1 MEDDLYEILGVL
13 PSAEAVVITAAY
25 RALAQRYH
33 PDRWTGDPTEA
44 HARMAAI
51 NLAYETLKEPGKRA
65 EYDAKRS
72 KSVHGA
78 FSQTREGDHET
89 AFTQAMSELESR
101 WELATSVFPDLI
113 DLRARLGI
121 MSTRLAF
128 SFVAG
133 LLETKGFN
141 GRRALADQMEDQF
154 LERYFGTDA
163 RIKELAGELIR
174 LGARDAARTLNQLVD
189 VLGSGVPADNLIA
202 RVHRQHGEAI
212 EAAYQRRQRQ
222 AEISRAIERFRLNP
236 DTHYLA
242 GLCNRAGYVVDTRGR
257 GLFKSPTYEVVSPQQ
272 RRFTFDNDKDFIA
285 WGMKEF
291 PPSSG

>member
-1 MEDDLYEILGVL
+1 LEDDLYEILGVL

-51 NLAYETLKEPGKRA
+51 NRAYETLKESGRRA

-174 LGARDAARTLNQLVD
+174 LGARDAAKTLNQLVD

-202 RVHRQHGEAI
+202 RVHRQHGDAI
-212 EAAYQRRQRQ
+212 EAAHQRRQRQ
-222 AEISRAIERFRLNP
+222 VEVSRAVERFRLSP
-236 DTHYLA
+236 DAYYLKA
-242 GLCNRAGYVVDTRGR
+242 LCSRAGYIVREQGQ
-257 GLFKSPTYEVVSPQQ
+257 GLFKSLTYEVVSPQQ
-272 RRFTFDNDKDFIA
+272 QKLKFSDEKDFIA
-285 WGMKEF
+285 WGTNVF
-291 PPSSG
+291 LSSG

>member
-1 MEDDLYEILGVL
+1 LEDDLYEILGVL

-51 NLAYETLKEPGKRA
+51 NRAYETLKESGRRA

-72 KSVHGA
+72 KTVHGA

-101 WELATSVFPDLI
+101 WELAASVFPDLI
-113 DLRARLGI
+113 ELRARLGI
-121 MSTRLAF
+121 LSTRLAF

-174 LGARDAARTLNQLVD
+174 LGARDAAKTLNQLVD

-202 RVHRQHGEAI
+202 RVHRQHGDAI
-212 EAAYQRRQRQ
+212 EAAHQRRQRQ
-222 AEISRAIERFRLNP
+222 VEVSRAVERFRLSP
-236 DTHYLA
+236 DAYYLKA
-242 GLCNRAGYVVDTRGR
+242 LCSRAGYIVREQGQ
-257 GLFKSPTYEVVSPQQ
+257 GLFKSLTYEVVSPQQ
-272 RRFTFDNDKDFIA
+272 QKLKFSDEKDFIA
-285 WGMKEF
+285 WGTNVF
-291 PPSSG
+291 LSSG